1 MRQEHLQTLPCKE
14 EENRTLGSACRVPFL
29 IFTEDRRYA
38 SGNWEQVPAVFFSA
52 FTIFAEDR
60 IRFSNLCV
68 QARTIALTFHYL
80 CPGGV
85 SVRIVYPGSSDWFK
99 KIVTM
104 YRIIVS
110 LLFVFGLY
118 GGVSAQSLASFKERL
133 SQPAGSAAVTV
144 VEHGDAAG
152 VVSRESQSND
162 RIRFK
167 GYRIGI
173 FFDNGAEARANAL
186 AAKQTF
192 ETAFPDIPVYLV
204 YENPYFKVSAGNC
217 VTSEEAIVL
226 LGKIRS
232 QFPEAYLMRE
242 DLTVAAL
249 IR

>member
-1 MRQEHLQTLPCKE
+1 MR
-14 EENRTLGSACRVPFL
+14 LGKLGTSFHFYL
-29 IFTEDRRYA
+29 
-38 SGNWEQVPAVFFSA
+38 G
-52 FTIFAEDR
+52 
-60 IRFSNLCV
+60 
-68 QARTIALTFHYL
+68 FHYL

-242 DLTVAAL
+242 DLTVADL

>member
-1 MRQEHLQTLPCKE
+1 MVAFRPSRSPLSRSVCRSL
-14 EENRTLGSACRVPFL
+14 RVPSCWWG
-29 IFTEDRRYA
+29 R
-38 SGNWEQVPAVFFSA
+38 W
-52 FTIFAEDR
+52 
-60 IRFSNLCV
+60 
-68 QARTIALTFHYL
+68 
-80 CPGGV
+80 
-85 SVRIVYPGSSDWFK
+85 W
-99 KIVTM
+99 
-104 YRIIVS
+104 
-110 LLFVFGLY
+110 
-118 GGVSAQSLASFKERL
+118 
-133 SQPAGSAAVTV
+133 QPAGSAAVTV

-242 DLTVAAL
+242 DLTVADL

>member
-99 KIVTM
+99 KKVTM

-118 GGVSAQSLASFKERL
+118 GGVSAQSLASFKEHL

-173 FFDNGAEARANAL
+173 SITERRPGPMRLPPSRRSKPHSRIFRSIWFMKIPISRFLPEIASLPRRRSCCWARF
-186 AAKQTF
+186 AASF
-192 ETAFPDIPVYLV
+192 
-204 YENPYFKVSAGNC
+204 
-217 VTSEEAIVL
+217 
-226 LGKIRS
+226 R
-232 QFPEAYLMRE
+232 R
-242 DLTVAAL
+242 L
-249 IR
+249 I

>member
-1 MRQEHLQTLPCKE
+1 
-14 EENRTLGSACRVPFL
+14 
-29 IFTEDRRYA
+29 
-38 SGNWEQVPAVFFSA
+38 
-52 FTIFAEDR
+52 
-60 IRFSNLCV
+60 
-68 QARTIALTFHYL
+68 
-80 CPGGV
+80 
-85 SVRIVYPGSSDWFK
+85 
-99 KIVTM
+99 M

-173 FFDNGAEARANAL
+173 FFDNGAEA
-186 AAKQTF
+186 AKQTF
-192 ETAFPDIPVYLV
+192 ETGFPDIPGYQV

-242 DLTVAAL
+242 DLTVADL

>member
-167 GYRIGI
+167 GYRRPGPMRLPPSRRSKPHSRI
-173 FFDNGAEARANAL
+173 FRSIWFMKIPISRFLPEIASLPRRRSCCWARF
-186 AAKQTF
+186 AASF
-192 ETAFPDIPVYLV
+192 
-204 YENPYFKVSAGNC
+204 
-217 VTSEEAIVL
+217 
-226 LGKIRS
+226 R
-232 QFPEAYLMRE
+232 R
-242 DLTVAAL
+242 L
-249 IR
+249 I

>member
-1 MRQEHLQTLPCKE
+1 MVAFRPSRSPLSRSVCRSLRVRQP
-14 EENRTLGSACRVPFL
+14 
-29 IFTEDRRYA
+29 
-38 SGNWEQVPAVFFSA
+38 
-52 FTIFAEDR
+52 
-60 IRFSNLCV
+60 
-68 QARTIALTFHYL
+68 
-80 CPGGV
+80 
-85 SVRIVYPGSSDWFK
+85 
-99 KIVTM
+99 
-104 YRIIVS
+104 
-110 LLFVFGLY
+110 LL
-118 GGVSAQSLASFKERL
+118 
-133 SQPAGSAAVTV
+133 V

-232 QFPEAYLMRE
+232 QFPE
-242 DLTVAAL
+242 L
-249 IR
+249 I

>member
-99 KIVTM
+99 KIVT
-104 YRIIVS
+104 
-110 LLFVFGLY
+110 
-118 GGVSAQSLASFKERL
+118 
-133 SQPAGSAAVTV
+133 
-144 VEHGDAAG
+144 
-152 VVSRESQSND
+152 
-162 RIRFK
+162 
-167 GYRIGI
+167 
-173 FFDNGAEARANAL
+173 
-186 AAKQTF
+186 
-192 ETAFPDIPVYLV
+192 IPV
-204 YENPYFKVSAGNC
+204 G
-217 VTSEEAIVL
+217 
-226 LGKIRS
+226 
-232 QFPEAYLMRE
+232 
-242 DLTVAAL
+242 
-249 IR
+249 